1 MLMDIAPAQCHQ
13 YDLIEAPSND
23 PLDEVKDMINRRFG
37 RNKIMPAR
45 LVAKKQPWEMRQDML
60 SKKFTTRWID
70 LLTAK

>member
-1 MLMDIAPAQCHQ
+1 
-13 YDLIEAPSND
+13 
-23 PLDEVKDMINRRFG
+23 
-37 RNKIMPAR
+37 MPAR